1 MLRILSAGYSMPY
14 TWMSDPSAE
23 FQPGQ
28 IAQLVSIGNQIVA
41 TVSDGTNPLGIIDD
55 MRTRAFT
62 KPQWEEIVQVS
73 VSNTTLNGNGNKVTA
88 EDIKLELENP
98 NVLPSSFVSSAIP
111 VQLIPRNGV
120 IIIPS
125 GTELNID
132 LDGDGIPD
140 GVRTLVNYLYYIPGI
155 PGEDSTAGN
164 GGRIAIWY
172 DRIIFETDVYD
183 TTSDYAING
192 LLFVNEAGM
201 LTAKQP
207 SKNIPAVAICLAPP
221 SIVTGYLQALWL

>member
-14 TWMSDPSAE
+14 TWASDPAAE

-41 TVSDGTNPLGIIDD
+41 TVSNGTCPIGIIDE

-73 VSNTTLNGNGNKVTA
+73 VTDTTLNGAGKIVTNSEIKV
-88 EDIKLELENP
+88 ELDNP
-98 NVLPSSFVSSAIP
+98 NIIESSFVSSAIA
-111 VQLIPRNGV
+111 LYLKARNGV
-120 IIIPS
+120 AIIPA

-132 LDGDGIPD
+132 LDGDGTPD
-140 GVRTLVNYLYYIPGI
+140 GVRTLVNYIYYIPGI

-164 GGRIAIWY
+164 GGRMSIWY
-172 DRIIFETDVYD
+172 DRIIFETDIYD
-183 TTSDYAING
+183 TTADFAINS
-192 LLFVNEAGM
+192 LLFVNTSGM
-201 LTAKQP
+201 LTTKQP

-221 SIVTGYLQALWL
+221 SIITGYLCALWL